1 MTEETNKQAEELT
14 PEQLTAQ
21 RLKVINYYTAQI
33 DVLKVQAEYEKLLAE
48 IEESRAKRMSM
59 IISQARM
66 SQGPADEE
74 QEQEQE
80 QTPETEA
87 KAPEE
92 VQTPKERKL
101 KKA

>member
-1 MTEETNKQAEELT
+1 MAEETNKQAEELT
-14 PEQLTAQ
+14 PEQLAAQ
-21 RLKVINYYTAQI
+21 RLKVINYYNSQI
-33 DVLKVQAEYEKLLAE
+33 EVLKAQAEYEKLLAE

-66 SQGPADEE
+66 SQGPEEEPE
-74 QEQEQE
+74 QEQDQV
-80 QTPETEA
+80 PEAEA

-92 VQTPKERKL
+92 VQAPKERKL

>member
-1 MTEETNKQAEELT
+1 MTEETNKQTEELT

-74 QEQEQE
+74 QEQEQD
-80 QTPETEA
+80 PEAEA

-92 VQTPKERKL
+92 VQAPKERKL

>member
-74 QEQEQE
+74 QEQEQD
-80 QTPETEA
+80 PETEA

-92 VQTPKERKL
+92 VQVPKERKL

>member
-74 QEQEQE
+74 QEQEQD
-80 QTPETEA
+80 PETEA

-92 VQTPKERKL
+92 VQVSKERKL

>member
-1 MTEETNKQAEELT
+1 MTEETNKQEELT

-66 SQGPADEE
+66 SQGPPDEE
-74 QEQEQE
+74 QEQEQD
-80 QTPETEA
+80 QVPAAEA
-87 KAPEE
+87 KAPETT
-92 VQTPKERKL
+92 QTPKERKL

>member
-21 RLKVINYYTAQI
+21 RIKVINYYNAQI
-33 DVLKVQAEYEKLLAE
+33 EVLKVQAEYEKLLAE

-74 QEQEQE
+74 QEQEQD
-80 QTPETEA
+80 PEAEA

-92 VQTPKERKL
+92 VQAPKERKL

>member
-74 QEQEQE
+74 QEQEQ
-80 QTPETEA
+80 TPEAEV

-92 VQTPKERKL
+92 VQAPKERKL

>member
-1 MTEETNKQAEELT
+1 MTEETNKQEELT

-80 QTPETEA
+80 QTPEAEV
-87 KAPEE
+87 KAPETA
-92 VQTPKERKL
+92 QTPKERKL

>member
-21 RLKVINYYTAQI
+21 RIKVINYYNAQI
-33 DVLKVQAEYEKLLAE
+33 EVLKVQAEYEKLLAE

-66 SQGPADEE
+66 SQGPEEE
-74 QEQEQE
+74 QEQDQV
-80 QTPETEA
+80 PEAEA

>member
-14 PEQLTAQ
+14 PEQLAAQ
-21 RLKVINYYTAQI
+21 RKRVIEYYLTQI
-33 DVLKVQAEYEKLLAE
+33 EVLKVQAEYEKLLAE

-66 SQGPADEE
+66 SQGPAEE
-74 QEQEQE
+74 DQDPESEPE
-80 QTPETEA
+80 AKTPEVS
-87 KAPEE
+87 E
-92 VQTPKERKL
+92 VPKERKL

>member
-1 MTEETNKQAEELT
+1 MAEETNKPAEELT

-66 SQGPADEE
+66 SQGPAEEEEE
-74 QEQEQE
+74 QE
-80 QTPETEA
+80 PETEV

>member
-1 MTEETNKQAEELT
+1 MTEETNKQEELT

-80 QTPETEA
+80 QTPEAEA

-92 VQTPKERKL
+92 VQAPKERKL